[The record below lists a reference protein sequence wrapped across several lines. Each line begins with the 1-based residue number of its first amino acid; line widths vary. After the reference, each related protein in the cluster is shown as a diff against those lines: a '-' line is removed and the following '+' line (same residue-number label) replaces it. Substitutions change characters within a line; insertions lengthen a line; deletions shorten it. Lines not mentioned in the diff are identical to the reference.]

1 MVRMWRLVPI
11 WAVTAAVVGCT
22 RLVDGTALPPV
33 VLPAPTGVVDLG
45 RIMLGTP
52 RMRAIVG
59 ADEQLTV
66 IPTMDSSSPTDID
79 DLAATIP
86 PPCRFIFAET
96 AVFGSAATRFHKTTY
111 QYPPKAALVSEGAAV
126 YPDTEAA
133 HHALDTLVNT
143 VAECADTA
151 AGPGLV
157 SDWDSD
163 EESLRTHAGA
173 CGRAYQVKS
182 VVLLEV
188 TYCGFSQA
196 DAALVV
202 TNMASAVPG

>member
-1 MVRMWRLVPI
+1 MVRMSRLVPI
-11 WAVTAAVVGCT
+11 WAVASALVGCT
-22 RLVDGTALPPV
+22 RLVDGTALPLVALPV
-33 VLPAPTGVVDLG
+33 PVGAVDLS

-59 ADEQLTV
+59 ADERLTV
-66 IPTMDSSSPTDID
+66 IPTMDSSAPTDID
-79 DLAATIP
+79 DLAATVP

-111 QYPPKAALVSEGAAV
+111 QYPPKAAMVSEGAAV
-126 YPDTEAA
+126 YPDPATARQALAA
-133 HHALDTLVNT
+133 LVN
-143 VAECADTA
+143 VVVECADTS

-163 EESLRTHAGA
+163 EDSLRTQAGD
-173 CGRAYQVKS
+173 CGRSYLVKS

-188 TYCGFSQA
+188 TYCGFSES
-196 DAALVV
+196 DAELVV
-202 TNMASAVPG
+202 TNMAAAVPG

>member
-1 MVRMWRLVPI
+1 MSRLVPI
-11 WAVTAAVVGCT
+11 WAVAAAVVGCT
-22 RLVDGTALPPV
+22 RLVGGTALPPAA
-33 VLPAPTGVVDLG
+33 LPAPDGAVDLG
-45 RIMLGTP
+45 RVMLGTP

-86 PPCRFIFAET
+86 PPCRFVFVET
-96 AVFGSAATRFHKTTY
+96 AVFGSAPTRFHKTTY
-111 QYPPKAALVSEGAAV
+111 QYPPKAAMVSEGAAV
-126 YPDTEAA
+126 YPDAETA
-133 HHALDTLVNT
+133 HHALDALVAT
-143 VAECADTA
+143 VAECADTS

-157 SDWDSD
+157 SDWDAD
-163 EESLRTHAGA
+163 DESLRTHAGD

-188 TYCGFSQA
+188 TYCGFSGSDA
-196 DAALVV
+196 DLVV
-202 TNMASAVPG
+202 ANMASAVPG

>member
-1 MVRMWRLVPI
+1 MSRLAPI
-11 WAVTAAVVGCT
+11 WAVAAAVVGCT

-33 VLPAPTGVVDLG
+33 ALPAPDGVVDLG
-45 RIMLGTP
+45 RVMLGAP

-59 ADEQLTV
+59 ADEQLTIV
-66 IPTMDSSSPTDID
+66 PTMDSSSPTDID

-111 QYPPKAALVSEGAAV
+111 QYPPKAAMVSEGAAV

-133 HHALDTLVNT
+133 HHALDALVT
-143 VAECADTA
+143 RVAECADTS

-157 SDWDSD
+157 AEWDAD
-163 EESLRTHAGA
+163 EETLRTHAGD

-188 TYCGFSQA
+188 TYCGFSGSDA
-196 DAALVV
+196 DLVV
-202 TNMASAVPG
+202 ANMASAVPG